1 MFLLA
6 ISMTWHKLILQQDD
20 TLWILNQFHNKIF
33 LSTKVLLIINMS
45 PHKPD
50 SAIYILYIVM
60 VLQISNVVD
69 SHIRFTLCTYVK
81 NIYFSNIRKR
91 LLCYILTKEEYLD
104 VLKESGIDC
113 NWLIWANGAKL
124 IWPVGKNWKLDRK
137 ILHAHIRIKYMPQW
151 CGNL

>member
-1 MFLLA
+1 
-6 ISMTWHKLILQQDD
+6 
-20 TLWILNQFHNKIF
+20 
-33 LSTKVLLIINMS
+33 MS

-60 VLQISNVVD
+60 VLQICNVVD
-69 SHIRFTLCTYVK
+69 SYTYKIHLSLCTYVK

-113 NWLIWANGAKL
+113 N
-124 IWPVGKNWKLDRK
+124 
-137 ILHAHIRIKYMPQW
+137 
-151 CGNL
+151 

>member
-1 MFLLA
+1 MV
-6 ISMTWHKLILQQDD
+6 SQIL
-20 TLWILNQFHNKIF
+20 
-33 LSTKVLLIINMS
+33 
-45 PHKPD
+45 
-50 SAIYILYIVM
+50 
-60 VLQISNVVD
+60 SNVVG
-69 SHIRFTLCTYVK
+69 SWFLYKFHLRYVK

-137 ILHAHIRIKYMPQW
+137 ILHAHIRIKYMHSGGVVISNNVQ
-151 CGNL
+151 NLDKISKKS

>member
-1 MFLLA
+1 
-6 ISMTWHKLILQQDD
+6 
-20 TLWILNQFHNKIF
+20 
-33 LSTKVLLIINMS
+33 MS

-69 SHIRFTLCTYVK
+69 SYIRFTLCTYVK

-113 NWLIWANGAKL
+113 N
-124 IWPVGKNWKLDRK
+124 
-137 ILHAHIRIKYMPQW
+137 
-151 CGNL
+151 